1 MNHRYAI
8 ARMTEDGE
16 WIQLDSFRTMRECD
30 QRCDAWADR
39 YPNAYVDVIDL
50 VTGEV
55 A

>member
-1 MNHRYAI
+1 MNNRYAI

-16 WIQLDSFRTMRECD
+16 WVQLGSFRTMRECD

-39 YPNAYVDVIDL
+39 YPHAIVDVIDL
-50 VTGEV
+50 MTGEV